1 MSVNDRG
8 TIKWTSM
15 MMPEHIEILKEI
27 HEQQE
32 WKEKPMISE
41 FQKEEVNLA
50 MQLALKDDLTIDIE
64 YYKNHDYHKI
74 KGKLLGVDVLNQYVK
89 IEDEL
94 LPLDSLTGAWID

>member
-15 MMPEHIEILKEI
+15 MMPEHIEILKQI
-27 HEQQE
+27 NEQQE

-41 FQKEEVNLA
+41 YQKEEINLA
-50 MQLALKDDLTIDIE
+50 LQLALKDDLTIELE
-64 YYKNHDYHKI
+64 YFKNHDHHKI
-74 KGKLLGVDVLNQYVK
+74 KGNLLGVDVLNQFVT
-89 IEDEL
+89 IEDQN

>member
-32 WKEKPMISE
+32 WKKKPMISE
-41 FQKEEVNLA
+41 FQKEEINLA
-50 MQLALKDDLTIDIE
+50 LQLALKDDLTIELEFFRD
-64 YYKNHDYHKI
+64 HDYHKI
-74 KGKLLGVDVLNQYVK
+74 KGKVLGVDVLNQFVT
-89 IEDEL
+89 INEQIV
-94 LPLDSLTGAWID
+94 PLDSITGAWID